1 MPYSMRGLKY
11 VQASRS
17 NVVFP
22 LIVVEND
29 SILELRDG
37 LIRSSRHENNNP
49 DQSKSDD
56 RSDWTLRDRSASF
69 LGAPLGAAR
78 ESMV

>member
-49 DQSKSDD
+49 D
-56 RSDWTLRDRSASF
+56 
-69 LGAPLGAAR
+69 
-78 ESMV
+78 